1 MKSHNDPVQWRDRLP
16 WPTDET
22 HKHMRGR
29 LGVVSGG
36 VLSTGAARLA
46 ARAGLRIGA
55 GVVKALAE
63 KTELE
68 LKKAADAELAGEAEE
83 IPPLAASPVPAEPIE
98 EITETISED
107 EAGGEKQ

>member
-1 MKSHNDPVQWRDRLP
+1 VAGIFSILLSLCSQVPRKVYDIIHGIED
-16 WPTDET
+16 DESLLE
-22 HKHMRGR
+22 MQ
-29 LGVVSGG
+29 
-36 VLSTGAARLA
+36 
-46 ARAGLRIGA
+46 
-55 GVVKALAE
+55 ALAE

-68 LKKAADAELAGEAEE
+68 LKKAAEAELAGEAEE